1 MAAYREFDTFKADA
15 IASKRRERDLAGRL
29 AGALCGGGL
38 TITSMFVRFQRHGDR
53 LQVTLV
59 ETRRVAGRMLQIM

>member
-1 MAAYREFDTFKADA
+1 
-15 IASKRRERDLAGRL
+15 LAGRL